1 MPAWICPSSVST
13 IPSLPWGRLDHEPRE
28 ITAAC
33 LLPDGSDTPG
43 LLDSTRYYPTM
54 DPAARTGCSGGR
66 TMASTTQADVGSH
79 HRRCSGERPGHK
91 QLSPGHRLRSTL
103 PAVLLPPRANALL
116 RRHRSHQAEDSRRTG
131 LPRQHRV
138 AGTTGHTGCRRRR
151 RLDRRAVTLSPAGTA
166 ACGNRRGSAKVS
178 AAAGTGCHHPDR
190 GHGPGDV
197 IAGRDGPI
205 QRIDC
210 PESTGLPVWP
220 SYRRGLHH
228 KTPYHELVEALACR
242 CDESPRLQV
251 LAGSLL
257 AVPLVILLAW
267 IFLGGVLQQG
277 PGKSLRRLV
286 PALLLLLGMG
296 CIFMALISMHSKA
309 LNTLMFGPSSPWII
323 DGKLLVPST
332 WQMFLA
338 LRLKV
343 NFFPSPAVMALR
355 LVLHNLSIL
364 TVLYCGVTCVR
375 QAFATQWGRL
385 EAIGRRLSLIH
396 I

>member
-151 RLDRRAVTLSPAGTA
+151 RLDRRAVTLSPCLLYTSDA
-166 ACGNRRGSAKVS
+166 A
-178 AAAGTGCHHPDR
+178 D
-190 GHGPGDV
+190 D
-197 IAGRDGPI
+197 
-205 QRIDC
+205 
-210 PESTGLPVWP
+210 
-220 SYRRGLHH
+220 
-228 KTPYHELVEALACR
+228 
-242 CDESPRLQV
+242 
-251 LAGSLL
+251 LL
-257 AVPLVILLAW
+257 CVD
-267 IFLGGVLQQG
+267 LGG
-277 PGKSLRRLV
+277 RR
-286 PALLLLLGMG
+286 
-296 CIFMALISMHSKA
+296 
-309 LNTLMFGPSSPWII
+309 II
-323 DGKLLVPST
+323 KKKI
-332 WQMFLA
+332 Q
-338 LRLKV
+338 
-343 NFFPSPAVMALR
+343 
-355 LVLHNLSIL
+355 
-364 TVLYCGVTCVR
+364 
-375 QAFATQWGRL
+375 
-385 EAIGRRLSLIH
+385 
-396 I
+396 